1 MSYYN
6 TPAQNNSPLFVGNAT
21 YTFNNSW
28 IDDFGNVYP
37 AEDVRLQGSDF
48 IALFA
53 GYAGPTATLNVYAQY
68 TVSQDYYFY
77 GN

>member
-1 MSYYN
+1 M
-6 TPAQNNSPLFVGNAT
+6 PL
-21 YTFNNSW
+21 
-28 IDDFGNVYP
+28 P
-37 AEDVRLQGSDF
+37 LRLQGSDF

>member
-6 TPAQNNSPLFVGNAT
+6 TPTQNNSPLSVGNVT

-37 AEDVRLQGSDF
+37 VEDVRLQGSDF

-68 TVSQDYYFY
+68 TVSQDYYFH

>member
-6 TPAQNNSPLFVGNAT
+6 TPAQNNSPLSVENAT

-53 GYAGPTATLNVYAQY
+53 GYAGPTAELNVYAQY